1 MAKLLHIALGSTM
14 SRPGQVAENLALIA
28 DFARRA
34 SEDGADVLLTPEL
47 SATGY
52 GPYPAV
58 LDAAEP
64 AGDGP
69 IYRELAGL
77 ARVTGVVIGAG
88 FVERAGDK
96 RHLAHYVVWPDGR
109 FIVQRKHRVTPAE
122 RPLDAAVALI
132 SEPDALENIGQPTS
146 VHFTYFDIKDVR
158 CAVTICADSGITDI
172 DRILAENGVELQLL
186 PAGAGGRR
194 EDRVTTEELKTPAG
208 RDIYFKLLEMTFFPG
223 RSVMNCQ
230 RYGRV
235 LAAVNQCGF
244 DGGHFYHVGHGTIT
258 TALGEVPALIH
269 GLPNLD
275 RQRPMYC
282 HAEVDIEERLW
293 SPMESVAGGATC
305 A

>member
-1 MAKLLHIALGSTM
+1 MAKLLHIAVGSTM

-34 SEDGADVLLTPEL
+34 AEDGADVLLTPEM

-58 LDAAEP
+58 LEAAEP

-69 IYRELAGL
+69 IYQELAGL
-77 ARVTGVVIGAG
+77 AKVTGVVLCAG
-88 FVERAGDK
+88 FVEAAGDK
-96 RHLAHYVVWPDGR
+96 RHLAHYVVFPDGH
-109 FIVQRKHRVTPAE
+109 FVVQRKHRVTPAE
-122 RPLDAAVALI
+122 RPLDAPFPLI
-132 SEPDALENIGQPTS
+132 SEPDAPENIGQPATLDF
-146 VHFTYFDIKDVR
+146 HYFEIKGVR

-194 EDRVTTEELKTPAG
+194 EDRVTTEDLKTDAG
-208 RDIYFKLLEMTFFPG
+208 RELYYNILAMTFLPG
-223 RSVMNCQ
+223 RSAVTSL

-235 LAAVNQCGF
+235 LAAVNQCGY

-258 TALGEVPALIH
+258 TAMGEIPALIH

-282 HAEVDIEERLW
+282 HAEVDVEDRLW
-293 SPMESVAGGATC
+293 SPRESVAGGAAC
-305 A
+305 V